1 VPGKYVLAIDAGS
14 SGCRSLIIDLQGNL
28 VSAASQEWAYDVPPE
43 VAPVGKEFDAGKFWN
58 IICSPIRE
66 SITKA
71 GIAFSHTWD
80 KFKVRP
86 GKAKFVALTFGM
98 EGSSIVKY

>member
-28 VSAASQEWAYDVPPE
+28 ISSASQEWSYDVPPE
-43 VAPVGKEFDAGKFWN
+43 VAPMGKEFDARKFWN
-58 IICSPIRE
+58 IICSLIRE

-71 GIAFSHTWD
+71 GIA
-80 KFKVRP
+80 
-86 GKAKFVALTFGM
+86 
-98 EGSSIVKY
+98 SSDIIAVSSANGWCVGRRRLVECPSL